1 MLKRW
6 KIINLKINLI
16 KICCQLQNIN
26 YKFNFT
32 YYYNS
37 EIKTSY
43 MQVTKKFKTYY
54 IEIKTSKYYKEKIP
68 PHFIKYIKIK
78 IKQNK
83 HNI

>member
-1 MLKRW
+1 
-6 KIINLKINLI
+6 
-16 KICCQLQNIN
+16 
-26 YKFNFT
+26 
-32 YYYNS
+32 
-37 EIKTSY
+37 